1 MQQKEHTQ
9 QFIRQRR
16 LLTVLPLLILP
27 FMTFMFWALGGG
39 KTDHANAQNVQK
51 GFNMQLPGA
60 HLKDDKPQDKLSYY
74 QQASADS
81 LKLQQQIKN
90 DPYYH
95 MQAGADT
102 QPRILA
108 DTGTISPGDSIPA
121 SKRISRTPH
130 YSDPNETKVYRK
142 LAQLNAAIN
151 RPAPAAEHSADENVG
166 SSSNP
171 PVANNDVDRLEH
183 MMKTMEQPGSP
194 DPEMQQ
200 LNGMLGKILD
210 IQHPDLV
217 KERLRQQSEA
227 KRGMVLPVLAA
238 GQNDPVS
245 LISNQ
250 YSGTTDGSDTLPA
263 IPIRH
268 NGFYS
273 IDDGQGN
280 ETQNAIEA
288 VVHETQTLVNGS
300 TVKLRLLNDVYI
312 SGVLIPRNTFVFGA
326 AQLNGERLTIKIP
339 SVRYHNSLFPVEL
352 SVYDMDGMAGICIP
366 GAITRDVA
374 KESADRSMQE
384 VSFST
389 MDPSIGAQAASAGI
403 TAAKTLFSKKV
414 KLIKVTLKAGYHV
427 LLRDEK
433 QKHNN

>member
-16 LLTVLPLLILP
+16 FLTVLPLLVLP
-27 FMTFMFWALGGG
+27 FMSFMFWALGGG
-39 KTDHANAQNVQK
+39 KSDHANAQNVQK

-74 QQASADS
+74 ERASADS
-81 LKLQQQIKN
+81 LKLQQQMKN

-95 MQAGADT
+95 TQGADT
-102 QPRILA
+102 LARILA
-108 DTGTISPGDSIPA
+108 DTGTVPPGDSLAVPG
-121 SKRISRTPH
+121 RTARTQH
-130 YSDPNETKVYRK
+130 YGDPNEAKVYRK

-151 RPAPAAEHSADENVG
+151 RPAPVAEHTADVAAG
-166 SSSNP
+166 SSINP
-171 PVANNDVDRLEH
+171 QVPNSDVDRLEH
-183 MMKTMEQPGSP
+183 MMNSMEQKDAQ

-227 KRGMVLPVLAA
+227 KRGMVLPVMAA

-245 LISNQ
+245 LINNRRS
-250 YSGTTDGSDTLPA
+250 DPDASDT
-263 IPIRH
+263 IPSAPVRQ

-280 ETQNAIEA
+280 EQQNAIEA
-288 VVHETQTLVNGS
+288 VIHETQTLVNGS

-312 SGVLIPRNTFVFGA
+312 SGMFIPRNTFVFGA
-326 AQLNGERLTIKIP
+326 AQLNGDRLAIKIA
-339 SVRYHNSLFPVEL
+339 SVRYRNSLFPVEL

-374 KESADRSMQE
+374 KESADRSLQE
-384 VSFST
+384 VNFST

-433 QKHNN
+433 QKQNN

>member
-1 MQQKEHTQ
+1 MQQKEYTQ

-90 DPYYH
+90 DPYY
-95 MQAGADT
+95 QVQGTADT
-102 QPRILA
+102 PARILA
-108 DTGTISPGDSIPA
+108 GAGSLTPDDSVA
-121 SKRISRTPH
+121 LHTTRTKQ
-130 YSDPNETKVYRK
+130 YSDPNEAKVYRK

-183 MMKTMEQPGSP
+183 MMNSMEQPGSP

-217 KERLRQQSEA
+217 KERLRERSEA
-227 KRGMVLPVLAA
+227 RRGMVLPVMAA

-245 LISNQ
+245 LIRNQ
-250 YSGTTDGSDTLPA
+250 YSGTPDASDTLPA

-273 IDDGQGN
+273 IDDGQAN

-288 VVHETQTLVNGS
+288 VIHETQTLVNGS
-300 TVKLRLLNDVYI
+300 TVKLRILNDVYV

-326 AQLNGERLTIKIP
+326 AQLSGERLTIKIP

-433 QKHNN
+433 QKQNN